1 MARLPRL
8 TPTATLK
15 TDENDIP
22 TGDTSTL
29 HLQRS
34 RSSGCSQ
41 ESIPP
46 PLSSGPKEAVF
57 REMTS
62 TSQKLSYGIITISD
76 PPNATADIVF
86 VHGLMGSSQRT
97 WYHEKGNIYW
107 PKDLLSVDL
116 PHARI
121 LAFGYEVK
129 VWHPWNQV
137 SQEWIT
143 GYATDL
149 LGSLSDY
156 RTLGSRTRPLVFIAH
171 SLGGLV
177 LQKALAMARE
187 SRNSDWHLR
196 CLETYTTGLC
206 FLGTPHRGATLATWG
221 ERLARVLNMV
231 KPVNSQILG
240 LLEPRSRELLE
251 MRRSFHNLLE
261 RRKDEGARIRIVCFY
276 ETIPMFKSCIVSEE
290 SATIDGEA
298 NFPIFANHM
307 DMAKFSGFDDSG
319 YRSIIREVRQ
329 LVREKDL
336 GYLCPSCERRWRA
349 DLTPGA
355 QYFCPFCG
363 QHRSDWN

>member
-156 RTLGSRTRPLVFIAH
+156 RTLGSVRTHIRDPIGPSPTQSPASHKPLTARKADSTFGLHRPQSGRI
-171 SLGGLV
+171 GLA
-177 LQKALAMARE
+177 KGFGNGARE
-187 SRNSDWHLR
+187 QK
-196 CLETYTTGLC
+196 
-206 FLGTPHRGATLATWG
+206 F
-221 ERLARVLNMV
+221 RLAPPLFGDIYNWTVF
-231 KPVNSQILG
+231 
-240 LLEPRSRELLE
+240 PRDAPSR
-251 MRRSFHNLLE
+251 S
-261 RRKDEGARIRIVCFY
+261 Y
-276 ETIPMFKSCIVSEE
+276 VSDVGR
-290 SATIDGEA
+290 A
-298 NFPIFANHM
+298 
-307 DMAKFSGFDDSG
+307 SG
-319 YRSIIREVRQ
+319 
-329 LVREKDL
+329 
-336 GYLCPSCERRWRA
+336 
-349 DLTPGA
+349 
-355 QYFCPFCG
+355 
-363 QHRSDWN
+363 